1 MESDH
6 MWQVTELIPHIP
18 KNIETKSPRLFF
30 SFYYQVPDGAFKRAA
45 ETWRDEV
52 KKRHNFSVATDH
64 FFEREVTSEASF
76 KQAWDQLHAKAAE
89 GHFEVLAGNL
99 LTHASI
105 QDDRNDGLEFAGSDA
120 EDGTLKHS
128 EIVALKKLPWAK
140 NGFLILCGCNTGL
153 AKGRSWIPAHSF
165 ALVQGVPTVG
175 QAGYAYFS
183 KEWMNYQK
191 TSEKD
196 SQICLWAYDRGKN
209 ATFFG
214 SGSRMA
220 GLVFKVGKDA

>member
-1 MESDH
+1 

-18 KNIETKSPRLFF
+18 KNIENKAPRLFF
-30 SFYYQVPDGAFKRAA
+30 ALYYKTDDDAFKKAA
-45 ETWRDEV
+45 QTWRDEI
-52 KKRHNFSVATDH
+52 KKRYNFSVAIDE
-64 FFEREVTSEASF
+64 FFEKQVTSEKSF
-76 KQAWDQLHAKAAE
+76 KAAWDELYALAAG

-105 QDDRNDGLEFAGSDA
+105 GDNRNDGLEFSRSDN

-140 NGFLILCGCNTGL
+140 NGFLILSGCNTGL

-175 QAGYAYFS
+175 QSGYAYFS
-183 KEWMNYQK
+183 KDWMTYQE
-191 TSEKD
+191 TSASD
-196 SQICLWAYDRGKN
+196 HRMCLWAYDRRKN
-209 ATFFG
+209 TPTLFFG
-214 SGSRMA
+214 SDRRMA
-220 GLVFKVGKDA
+220 GIVFRV